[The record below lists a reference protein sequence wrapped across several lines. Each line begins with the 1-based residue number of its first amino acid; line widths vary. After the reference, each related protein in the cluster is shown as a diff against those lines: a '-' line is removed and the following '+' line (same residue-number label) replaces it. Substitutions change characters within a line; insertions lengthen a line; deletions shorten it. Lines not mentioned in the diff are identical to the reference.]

1 MRPRPCFGRTVT
13 LGPHENPL
21 TGEGEEIMKLDRKV
35 ALVTGGSRSI
45 GHAITLGLAREGA
58 DVAIVY
64 VSHPEAAQETVKA
77 IEGLGRRALAV
88 KADVAKRGDVQ
99 AAVAEVEERLGPIDI
114 LVSNAGVQK
123 RIFFLDLAEED
134 WDWIVDTNLKGCYLV
149 GQAVAARMKARGRGK
164 IINVSSEAA
173 GFPAPRMSAY
183 CVSKAGIAMLTK
195 CMALELA
202 PHGIRVNALAPGL
215 TRTDLNSKDLDDP
228 EFYKLRVARI
238 PLGRVMSPEDLVGA
252 AVFLASPE
260 SDSMTGQTLQVDGGR
275 AIA

>member
-1 MRPRPCFGRTVT
+1 MRPHPCFGWTVT

-45 GHAITLGLAREGA
+45 GHAIALGLAREGA

-64 VSHPEAAQETVKA
+64 VGHPEAAQETVKA

-99 AAVAEVEERLGPIDI
+99 AAVAEVEERLGSIDI

-123 RIFFLDLAEED
+123 RVFFLDLAEED

-164 IINVSSEAA
+164 IVNVSSEAA

-252 AVFLASPE
+252 AVFLASPD